1 VAFKLKTVGDAPAF
15 MMVWT
20 GDVSIFYYDEETRP
34 IYEYTCYEAEL
45 FYAEHAHWSSRGREG
60 RRNIRTEGI

>member
-1 VAFKLKTVGDAPAF
+1 VF

-60 RRNIRTEGI
+60 RQNIRTEGI